1 MFLNIL
7 LYCAHFVPNLLIR
20 LQINFRPVLWGFGLQ
35 FLMAVLILRTGCG
48 LSVFRFLG
56 DKVRTFMSYAD
67 EGSEFVFGASYE
79 EHLFAFKVLPIIV
92 FFSAVIS
99 CLYYIGV
106 MQYVIT
112 RLAWLLQITMKTA
125 ATESIIAAGNIFVGQ
140 VRACRRFTMWDCNTD
155 SIPYK
160 IMLQLTFERFCLF
173 TVNARV
179 YNIFCRVF
187 VFRRKR
193 RF

>member
-1 MFLNIL
+1 M
-7 LYCAHFVPNLLIR
+7 
-20 LQINFRPVLWGFGLQ
+20 LWGFGLQ

-99 CLYYIGV
+99 CLYYVGV

-140 VRACRRFTMWDCNTD
+140 VRAKALRHVGLRH
-155 SIPYK
+155 
-160 IMLQLTFERFCLF
+160 
-173 TVNARV
+173 
-179 YNIFCRVF
+179 
-187 VFRRKR
+187 
-193 RF
+193 